1 MPKRGATSPKKSRTP
16 KARPGATRGD
26 ARQERLLEQLES
38 IFLAEGYRRSTV
50 GELSARLRCSRRAL
64 YELAPSKEAL
74 FVTVLDRVLARVRDA
89 GRRAA
94 ASEAP
99 VAERIEAFLAP
110 GIESMRS
117 ATQAFSSDL
126 TALPAA
132 RKRVEMHQLE
142 RMAGLRALV
151 TEGVRNGTFR
161 GFDPQLV
168 AEVFSFAWRRV
179 TEPDF
184 LAQSRLTM
192 TEAYRELSQ
201 LLRHGLLHAE
211 AEATSVKRR
220 RTG

>member
-1 MPKRGATSPKKSRTP
+1 MPRRAATSPKKSRSP
-16 KARPGATRGD
+16 KPRPAPTRGD
-26 ARQERLLEQLES
+26 ARQERLIEQLEV

-64 YELAPSKEAL
+64 YELAPSKEEL
-74 FVTVLDRVLARVRDA
+74 FVRVLDGVLARVRDA

-94 ASEAP
+94 SSDAP

-132 RKRVEMHQLE
+132 RKRVEVHQLE
-142 RMAGLRALV
+142 RMDGLRALV
-151 TEGVRNGTFR
+151 GEGIGEGTFR
-161 GFDPQLV
+161 GFDAHLV
-168 AEVFSFAWRRV
+168 AEVFAFAWRRV

-201 LLRHGLLHAE
+201 LLRHGLLHAD
-211 AEATSVKRR
+211 AAPLKRR
-220 RTG
+220 RAG